1 MRATRAR
8 RPLSRSQVSRP
19 ALSRAERSPPGCTAR
34 AIRDSVG
41 ADGVD
46 IAEKGQHDVTL
57 DTLHQDLGELKG
69 LLASGLRAFPS
80 QWPGEVLRL
89 LREGNRLNEERF
101 AQLDVA
107 WREQAVETQTTLRAI
122 TETLRAITE
131 SQRLLVDGQRQLSED
146 IRALIARIDALIRG
160 RDDGAPSR

>member
-1 MRATRAR
+1 M
-8 RPLSRSQVSRP
+8 
-19 ALSRAERSPPGCTAR
+19 
-34 AIRDSVG
+34 
-41 ADGVD
+41 
-46 IAEKGQHDVTL
+46 AEKGQHDVTL
-57 DTLHQDLGELKG
+57 DTLHQDLGELRQELKQDLGELKG

-122 TETLRAITE
+122 AETLRVIAE

>member
-1 MRATRAR
+1 M
-8 RPLSRSQVSRP
+8 SRSQVSRP

-122 TETLRAITE
+122 AETLRAITETLRAITE